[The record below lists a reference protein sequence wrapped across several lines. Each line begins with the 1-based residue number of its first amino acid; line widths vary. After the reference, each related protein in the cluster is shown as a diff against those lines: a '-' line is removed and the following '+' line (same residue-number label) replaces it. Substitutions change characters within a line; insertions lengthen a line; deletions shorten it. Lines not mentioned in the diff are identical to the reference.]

1 MEENGVAKLNLDD
14 FIWTSKGAEAVVR
27 TWWAY

>member
-1 MEENGVAKLNLDD
+1 MEENGVAKLKLDD

-27 TWWAY
+27 AWDY